1 MDDVTAILMAVLV
14 GGVLA
19 ALVRLPPLLGFLAAG
34 FVLYPLGVQAPPAL
48 GTIADLG
55 VTVLLF
61 GVGLKVDLRAL
72 VRREVWLTSSVHALV
87 STGITAGL
95 LGLLAVLGVGLAAE
109 GGLRSW
115 LLIGFA
121 LSFSSTVFVVKVLE
135 ERGATQTLTGRLAIG
150 VLVVQDLLAVVF
162 LAVAEGT
169 VPSPWAL
176 LLVLLIPA
184 APLPRRVLA
193 RLGHDEMLP
202 LYGIVLALVPG
213 YALFSA
219 LGVKGDLGA
228 LLLGVLLAGQPRSAE
243 LAKSLFSIK
252 DLLLVGFFVSIGL
265 AGLPTGGELVIAA
278 ALLLVLP
285 VQALV
290 FVVLFYLARL
300 RRRTAVFTSTVLT
313 NFSEFGLI
321 VAVALPDDL
330 LDPGWAA
337 PLAAAVAASFV
348 LPSLIG
354 DRPDRLVDLLR
365 RWLPDRPDER
375 LHPDDR
381 PLDLGDAQA
390 VVLGMGRVG
399 YAAHRRLTEEYRLR
413 AIGIEADGLR
423 VADLAADGVHVIE
436 GDATDPR
443 LWEELELHHVELV
456 LLAMPAHDANLAT
469 LTRLRAHG
477 FEGTVAAV
485 TQFDDDLA
493 EVLTGGAD
501 IGLQLYEGAGAEL
514 ADRAVG
520 RLPPTQA

>member
-1 MDDVTAILMAVLV
+1 M
-14 GGVLA
+14 
-19 ALVRLPPLLGFLAAG
+19 
-34 FVLYPLGVQAPPAL
+34 
-48 GTIADLG
+48 
-55 VTVLLF
+55 
-61 GVGLKVDLRAL
+61 
-72 VRREVWLTSSVHALV
+72 
-87 STGITAGL
+87 
-95 LGLLAVLGVGLAAE
+95 
-109 GGLRSW
+109 
-115 LLIGFA
+115 
-121 LSFSSTVFVVKVLE
+121 
-135 ERGATQTLTGRLAIG
+135 
-150 VLVVQDLLAVVF
+150 
-162 LAVAEGT
+162 
-169 VPSPWAL
+169 
-176 LLVLLIPA
+176 
-184 APLPRRVLA
+184 
-193 RLGHDEMLP
+193 
-202 LYGIVLALVPG
+202 
-213 YALFSA
+213 
-219 LGVKGDLGA
+219 
-228 LLLGVLLAGQPRSAE
+228 LLAGQPRSAE

-321 VAVALPDDL
+321 VVVALPADL

-354 DRPDRLVDLLR
+354 DRPDQLVDALR
-365 RWLPDRPDER
+365 RWLPDRPDHR
-375 LHPDDR
+375 LHADDR

-399 YAAHRRLTEEYRLR
+399 YAAHRRLTGEYGLR
-413 AIGIEADGLR
+413 AIGIEADGDR
-423 VADLAADGVHVIE
+423 VADLVGRGVHVIE

-469 LTRLRAHG
+469 LTRLRSHG

-493 EVLTGGAD
+493 EVLDGGAD

-514 ADRAVG
+514 ADRAVQ
-520 RLPPTQA
+520 RRPDA

>member
-1 MDDVTAILMAVLV
+1 VDDVSAILLAVLV

-19 ALVRLPPLLGFLAAG
+19 GLLRLPPLLGFLAAG
-34 FVLYPLGVQAPPAL
+34 FVLAPLGVQAPPEL
-48 GTIADLG
+48 STVADLG

-61 GVGLKVDLRAL
+61 GVGLKVDLRSL

-87 STGITAGL
+87 STGVTAGL
-95 LGLLAVLGVGLAAE
+95 LGLLAVLGVGLAAD
-109 GGLRSW
+109 GGSRAW

-176 LLVLLIPA
+176 LLVLLVPA
-184 APLPRRVLA
+184 APLLRGVLA
-193 RLGHDEMLP
+193 RLGHDELLP
-202 LYGIVLALVPG
+202 LYGVVLALVPG

-243 LAKSLFSIK
+243 LARSLFGIK

-265 AGLPTGGELVIAA
+265 AGLPTGAELLVAGV
-278 ALLLVLP
+278 LLLALP
-285 VQALV
+285 VQGLA

-300 RRRTAVFTSTVLT
+300 RRRTAVFTATALT

-321 VAVALPDDL
+321 VVVALPDDL
-330 LDPGWAA
+330 LDPGWAT

-348 LPSLIG
+348 LPSLVG
-354 DRPDRLVDLLR
+354 DRPDRLVVALR
-365 RWLPDRPDER
+365 RWLPDRPDHR

-399 YAAHRRLTEEYRLR
+399 SAAHRRLAAEYGLR
-413 AIGIEADGLR
+413 VVGIEADPDR
-423 VADLAADGVHVIE
+423 VARLQAEGVHLVE

-456 LLAMPAHDANLAT
+456 LLAMPAHDNNLAT
-469 LTRLRAHG
+469 LTRLRGHG
-477 FEGTVAAV
+477 FGGTVAAV

-493 EVLTGGAD
+493 EILAGGAD

-514 ADRAVG
+514 ADRAVAH
-520 RLPPTQA
+520 RPTA

>member
-1 MDDVTAILMAVLV
+1 MDDVSAILLAVLL
-14 GGVLA
+14 GGVA
-19 ALVRLPPLLGFLAAG
+19 AGLLRLPPLLGFLAAG
-34 FVLYPLGVQAPPAL
+34 FVLYPLGVQAPPEL
-48 GTIADLG
+48 GTVADLG

-61 GVGLKVDLRAL
+61 GVGLKIDLRSL
-72 VRREVWLTSSVHALV
+72 VRKEVWLTSSVHALV
-87 STGITAGL
+87 STAVTAGL
-95 LGLLAVLGVGLAAE
+95 LGLLAVLGVGLAAD
-109 GGLRSW
+109 GGPRAW

-150 VLVVQDLLAVVF
+150 VLVIQDLLAVVF
-162 LAVAEGT
+162 LAVAEGK
-169 VPSPWAL
+169 VPSPWAV
-176 LLVLLIPA
+176 LLVLLVPA
-184 APLPRRVLA
+184 APLLRRLLG

-228 LLLGVLLAGQPRSAE
+228 LLLGMLLAGHPRSAE

-265 AGLPTGGELVIAA
+265 AGLPTGGELVIAG
-278 ALLLVLP
+278 ALLLLLP
-285 VQALV
+285 VQAFV

-321 VAVALPDDL
+321 VVVALPDDL

-348 LPSLIG
+348 LPSLVG
-354 DRPDRLVDLLR
+354 DRPDQLVDVLR
-365 RWLPDRPDER
+365 RWLPDRPTER

-399 YAAHRRLTEEYRLR
+399 SSAHRRLTVQYGLR
-413 AIGIEADGLR
+413 AIGIEADGDR
-423 VADLAADGVHVIE
+423 VAQLQAEGVHAIE

-456 LLAMPAHDANLAT
+456 LLAMPAHDNNLAT
-469 LTRLRAHG
+469 LTRLRSHG
-477 FEGTVAAV
+477 FTGTVAAV

-493 EVLTGGAD
+493 EVLDEGAD

-514 ADRAVG
+514 ADRAVQ
-520 RLPPTQA
+520 RRPAE

>member
-1 MDDVTAILMAVLV
+1 MDDVSAILLAVLV

-19 ALVRLPPLLGFLAAG
+19 GLVRLPPLLGFLAAG

-48 GTIADLG
+48 STLADLG

-61 GVGLKVDLRAL
+61 GVGLKVDLRSL
-72 VRREVWLTSSVHALV
+72 VRREVWLTSTVHAVV
-87 STGITAGL
+87 STAVTAGL

-135 ERGATQTLTGRLAIG
+135 ERGDTQTLTGRLAIG

-162 LAVAEGT
+162 LAAAEGR
-169 VPSPWAL
+169 VPSPWAV

-184 APLPRRVLA
+184 APLLRRLLA
-193 RLGHDEMLP
+193 RLGHDEVLP

-219 LGVKGDLGA
+219 LGIKGDLGA

-243 LAKSLFSIK
+243 LAKSLFGIK

-265 AGLPTGGELVIAA
+265 AGLPTGGELVVAS

-285 VQALV
+285 VQGLV

-300 RRRTAVFTSTVLT
+300 RRRTAVFTSTILA

-321 VAVALPDDL
+321 VVVALPDDL
-330 LDPGWAA
+330 LDPAWAT

-348 LPSLIG
+348 LPSLVG
-354 DRPDRLVDLLR
+354 DRPDRLVEALR
-365 RWLPDRPDER
+365 RWLPDRPPSR
-375 LHPDDR
+375 LHADDR

-399 YAAHRRLTEEYRLR
+399 YAAHRRLTEEHRLST
-413 AIGIEADGLR
+413 IGIEADGAR
-423 VADLAADGVHVIE
+423 VAALAEAGVHVVE

-443 LWEELELHHVELV
+443 LWELDLHHVELV
-456 LLAMPAHDANLAT
+456 LLAMPAHDSNLAT
-469 LTRLRAHG
+469 LTRLRAYG
-477 FEGTVAAV
+477 FQGTVAAV
-485 TQFDDDLA
+485 TQFDHDLA
-493 EVLTGGAD
+493 EALAGGAD

-514 ADRAVG
+514 ADRAVAH
-520 RLPPTQA
+520 LPEA